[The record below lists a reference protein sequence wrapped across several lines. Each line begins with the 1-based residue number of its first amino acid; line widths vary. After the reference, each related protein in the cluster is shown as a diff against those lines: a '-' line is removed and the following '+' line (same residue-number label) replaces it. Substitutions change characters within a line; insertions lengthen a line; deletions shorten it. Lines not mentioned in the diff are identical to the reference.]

1 MSNKDKELSIRVIE
15 LVGGESN
22 VNDVYHC
29 ATRLRFTLKDHTKT
43 NEQALKNTA
52 GVITVV
58 KSGGQ
63 FQVVIGNNVS
73 KVYEGIMEH
82 TNLQDGGSKTDTKE
96 NAEKTGIFGKTV
108 DLISS
113 VFSPLL
119 SALAGAGLLKGLV
132 VLSVALGWLDDTSGT
147 YLILNAASSSVF
159 TFLPIF
165 LAVTAA
171 RKFKANMNVS
181 LAIAGALVFP
191 TISAAFNS
199 GQTYDFLGIPIV
211 LVMYTSTV
219 FPILLAVWVQSH
231 IEKWFN
237 SIIHQSIRNILV
249 PMLSLLIVVPLTIL
263 AFGPIGNSVSQGLAS
278 GFTSLMQFSP
288 MLAGAV
294 TGGFWQVIV
303 IFGLHWAFL
312 PITLNNLATIGYD
325 LMRPMLTAAVLA
337 QAGALLAVMLKTR
350 NSQLKTLSGSATI
363 TAIFGITEPGIYGVT
378 LRLKKPFIYA
388 CISAAIGGAI
398 IGVGGGRAVA
408 YSLPSLLAFPTYVT
422 TGFASVVIG
431 VSVSF
436 VLAFLLTL
444 LLGFKD
450 LEATVEEPQIETSGQ
465 EKQAIE
471 PSESRLKKEI
481 IVSPLKGSVQLLE
494 DLPDPA
500 FSSGAMGQ
508 GLVIEPTDGILV
520 SPING
525 VVTTVFPTGHAL
537 GLTTDSGMELL
548 IHIGVNTVKLKGQ
561 FFEKKVKEGDRVSC
575 GQLLVEFDAEQI
587 RTAGYITATSVIV
600 TNSAN
605 YLDVLKTTEQEVKQG
620 DYLMSAVV

>member
-29 ATRLRFTLKDHTKT
+29 ATRLRFTLKDHTKA
-43 NEQALKNTA
+43 NEQALKNIA

-73 KVYEGIMEH
+73 KVYEGIMEY

-147 YLILNAASSSVF
+147 YLIFNAASSSVF

-312 PITLNNLATIGYD
+312 PITLNNLATLGYD

-471 PSESRLKKEI
+471 PSESRLNKEI

-494 DLPDPA
+494 DFPDPA

-537 GLTTDSGMELL
+537 GLTTDSGMEIL

>member
-1 MSNKDKELSIRVIE
+1 M
-15 LVGGESN
+15 
-22 VNDVYHC
+22 
-29 ATRLRFTLKDHTKT
+29 
-43 NEQALKNTA
+43 
-52 GVITVV
+52 
-58 KSGGQ
+58 
-63 FQVVIGNNVS
+63 
-73 KVYEGIMEH
+73 
-82 TNLQDGGSKTDTKE
+82 
-96 NAEKTGIFGKTV
+96 
-108 DLISS
+108 
-113 VFSPLL
+113 
-119 SALAGAGLLKGLV
+119 
-132 VLSVALGWLDDTSGT
+132 
-147 YLILNAASSSVF
+147 
-159 TFLPIF
+159 
-165 LAVTAA
+165 
-171 RKFKANMNVS
+171 
-181 LAIAGALVFP
+181 
-191 TISAAFNS
+191 
-199 GQTYDFLGIPIV
+199 

-278 GFTSLMQFSP
+278 GFISLMQFSP

-471 PSESRLKKEI
+471 PSESRLNKEI

-537 GLTTDSGMELL
+537 GLTTDSGMEIL

-575 GQLLVEFDAEQI
+575 GQMLVEFDAEQI

>member
-29 ATRLRFTLKDHTKT
+29 ATRLRFTLKDHTKA
-43 NEQALKNTA
+43 NEQALKNIA

-471 PSESRLKKEI
+471 PSESRLNKEI

-508 GLVIEPTDGILV
+508 GLVIEPTVGILV

-537 GLTTDSGMELL
+537 GLTTDSGMEIL

>member
-29 ATRLRFTLKDHTKT
+29 ATRLRFTLKDHTKA
-43 NEQALKNTA
+43 NEQALKNIA

-471 PSESRLKKEI
+471 PSESRLNKEI

-587 RTAGYITATSVIV
+587 QTAGYITATSVIV

-605 YLDVLKTTEQEVKQG
+605 YLDVLKTTEQEVKHG